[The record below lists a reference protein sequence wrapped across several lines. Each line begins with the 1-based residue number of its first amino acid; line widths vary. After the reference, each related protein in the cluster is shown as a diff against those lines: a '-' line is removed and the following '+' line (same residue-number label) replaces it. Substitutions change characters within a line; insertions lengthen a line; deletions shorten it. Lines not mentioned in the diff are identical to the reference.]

1 MMKAI
6 KRWISLCAALCL
18 LLTFCPFA
26 LAESTEEPAPS
37 DEERFAGK
45 TWEQVVDAFL
55 EEHFAKPELVG
66 LGYYNT
72 VTGEEEY
79 HNPDTYFIA
88 ASMFKVPLN
97 MLFLERIADGEMD
110 WSTDVRGYRYEYLL
124 RSTIIDSN
132 NEMAEIL
139 WRAYGQ
145 GQNVPYRYYREQI
158 APYMGEDAETVEDTY
173 YRNNLFTSRQMIQCL
188 HLLYD
193 NPDRFPKLLDT
204 MKEAEPNRYFKN
216 HPQKVE
222 VAHKYGYVVEEGAFY
237 LNDCG
242 VCYTEDPICIVA
254 FTRGV
259 PQPYGFL
266 ADYCTLMIDYTEYHT
281 AERHAQELEE
291 ARLQA
296 IAAMNGPAAT
306 EAPQPTPAESIE
318 AAAQDEPGAAV
329 TETPAPVAEQP
340 EERASVSFPLGL
352 LLVLVLA
359 VAGVILVLRAA
370 QKKRLK
376 AVWGVLSVAFAALA
390 LLCCVS
396 AQRMAPA
403 IPAAQSIGDPT
414 ETVTGFFDAVLA
426 EDYDTAC
433 GYLSDYASL
442 GLEQEPESEAARL
455 MAEALRESYGY
466 SLYGDC
472 RVSGMEASQQV
483 LFETLDLTALQA
495 DLKAGTEAA
504 VQKLS
509 EELPER
515 EVVDAEGNYLPEIT
529 DRAYLETLRELLSHA
544 EKYHTIVGVE
554 VQLHYTVEGWR
565 MTTGRDLLS
574 ALSGRTAYTGGGDR
588 A

>member
-1 MMKAI
+1 MKTVRKLI
-6 KRWISLCAALCL
+6 CLCAALCL
-18 LLTFCPFA
+18 LLTLCPFA
-26 LAESTEEPAPS
+26 LAEDAAVS

-55 EEHFAKPELVG
+55 EEHHAKSELVG

-72 VTGEEEY
+72 VTGQEEY

-97 MLFLERIADGEMD
+97 MLFLERISKGEMD
-110 WSTDVRGYRYEYLL
+110 WNSDVRGYRYEYLL

-132 NEMAEIL
+132 NEMAEVL

-145 GQNVPYRYYREQI
+145 GQMVPYRYYREQI

-173 YRNNLFTSRQMIQCL
+173 YKNNLFTSRQMIQCL

-222 VAHKYGYVVEEGAFY
+222 VAHKYGYVVEDEAFY

-254 FTRGV
+254 FTRGI
-259 PQPYGFL
+259 PQPYAFL

-291 ARLQA
+291 ARQNAILQL
-296 IAAMNGPAAT
+296 NGPAPETERPEQLSAEQT
-306 EAPQPTPAESIE
+306 GTQPETQPAEAPAAET
-318 AAAQDEPGAAV
+318 AAPQTEKAEETEGA
-329 TETPAPVAEQP
+329 
-340 EERASVSFPLGL
+340 SFPFGQI
-352 LLVLVLA
+352 LVAIGA
-359 VAGVILVLRAA
+359 VIGVVFVLRAA
-370 QKKRLK
+370 AKKRLR
-376 AVWGVLSVAFAALA
+376 AVWGVPAVIFTALA
-390 LLCCVS
+390 LLCCFS

-403 IPAAQSIGDPT
+403 IPAAQSIGDPA
-414 ETVTGFFDAVLA
+414 ETVNAFFDAILA
-426 EDYDTAC
+426 EDYDRAC
-433 GYLSDYASL
+433 GYLGDYVSL

-455 MAEALRESYGY
+455 MADALRSSYTY
-466 SLYGDC
+466 SLYGES
-472 RVSGMEASQQV
+472 RVSGMQASQQV
-483 LFETLDLTALQA
+483 LLETLDLTALQE

-509 EELPER
+509 EELPEN
-515 EVVDAEGNYLPEIT
+515 EVVDAQGNYLPEIT
-529 DRAYLETLRELLSHA
+529 DRAYLETLRELLEHA
-544 EKYHTIVGVE
+544 EKYHTIVG
-554 VQLHYTVEGWR
+554 LDINLTYTVEGWR
-565 MTTGRDLLS
+565 ITTSRELLN